1 MKLLVS
7 FERNKPQS
15 QLNLEASEEEKRVI
29 EVAREIRVGFGFQG
43 NGYGET
49 RNTTSVFE
57 KKEKLKREKVREAW
71 GREELTEKKRGC
83 RMVSW

>member
-29 EVAREIRVGFGFQG
+29 EVAREIRVGFGLRR

-49 RNTTSVFE
+49 RNTISVFE
-57 KKEKLKREKVREAW
+57 KKEKLKKEKVSEA
-71 GREELTEKKRGC
+71 
-83 RMVSW
+83 